1 MGNAMKTSFLAK
13 EVGDF
18 ILLYNHAS
26 SYVHHHFNLNS
37 LQSSSSATTTLD
49 HYIENLTVLKQCL
62 INQKDLKSIL
72 MTIGKLFKLD
82 WQSFFFSCD

>member
-26 SYVHHHFNLNS
+26 SYVHHHFNVNS
-37 LQSSSSATTTLD
+37 LQYSFSATTTLD
-49 HYIENLTVLKQCL
+49 HHIEKLTVLKQC
-62 INQKDLKSIL
+62 IVNRKDLKKYIDDRWKKTLQARLAIL
-72 MTIGKLFKLD
+72 LLFM
-82 WQSFFFSCD
+82 